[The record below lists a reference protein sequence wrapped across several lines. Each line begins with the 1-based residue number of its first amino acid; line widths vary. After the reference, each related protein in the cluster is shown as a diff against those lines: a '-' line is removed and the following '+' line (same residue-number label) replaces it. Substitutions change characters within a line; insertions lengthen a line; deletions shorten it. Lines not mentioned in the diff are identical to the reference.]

1 VLAIFSMI
9 DSTIGMHDRV
19 VLLADSEKT
28 IPADGFYAMQRIASS
43 A

>member
-1 VLAIFSMI
+1 VLAIFSMT

-19 VLLADSEKT
+19 VLPADSDKT
-28 IPADGFYAMQRIASS
+28 IPAEGFYAMQRIASS